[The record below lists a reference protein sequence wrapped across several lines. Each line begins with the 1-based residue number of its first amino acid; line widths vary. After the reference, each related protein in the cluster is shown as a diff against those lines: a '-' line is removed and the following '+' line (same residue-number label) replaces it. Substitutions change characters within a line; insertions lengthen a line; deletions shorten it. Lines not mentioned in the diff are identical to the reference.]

1 MVPPNNLGPD
11 LNGKAVNETQY
22 RDIKQILRNPTLLLL
37 REFSRPK
44 RKSTSAMSSTEAEY
58 VAAAGCCTNILWMKS
73 QLTDYDIIYQK
84 VEVSDGSNL
93 SIFRR
98 KNRWD
103 DQIPN
108 KDAIILYYL
117 ANGVEVDFAR
127 LIWEDIIHK
136 LKKKTKE
143 KIVPYPWFIS
153 ILLEYMM
160 PEYKNDELTLNPTQV
175 FSVHNWALKPNQ
187 PKGPPFTDHMLAI
200 CNAYVPMEFKAPKT
214 SSQAEKKVS

>member
-1 MVPPNNLGPD
+1 MAESSNLTHIPSSPKLTLKEEPDTQDRPNS
-11 LNGKAVNETQY
+11 LNPFLPTNQAEFTFDEISFTTNNE
-22 RDIKQILRNPTLLLL
+22 
-37 REFSRPK
+37 
-44 RKSTSAMSSTEAEY
+44 
-58 VAAAGCCTNILWMKS
+58 
-73 QLTDYDIIYQK
+73 

-143 KIVPYPWFIS
+143 KIVPYPRFIS